1 MLKDEFDQAIKN
13 EAKKICS
20 TIREAYDSE
29 PT

>member
-1 MLKDEFDQAIKN
+1 MLKDDFDQTLKN